1 LQNYCILQPE
11 PSFLGPESY
20 STDKLMGHS
29 NFHIFMIIN
38 SQCRMGE
45 LQERSVNC
53 AVWYPRVN
61 CNRAV
66 NFVVVLQE
74 TQLAPLG

>member
-1 LQNYCILQPE
+1 
-11 PSFLGPESY
+11 
-20 STDKLMGHS
+20 
-29 NFHIFMIIN
+29 
-38 SQCRMGE
+38 MGE